1 MTANAMEQVV
11 STGRAD
17 VVRVEDRHAPAV
29 AAFMREVWG
38 EDVPP
43 EKLRM
48 ARAAAAAANPIA
60 PGEEPPSFIF
70 LAGERVLGHL
80 GTIPVRLW
88 CRGADEPAH
97 WLKGL
102 MVVPSHRNGPVGFY
116 LLREATRQLGCAMAL
131 VVELAARRLFVA
143 HGFTDLGAIPNY
155 LRILEPGKVLRQL
168 DLEAIG
174 LSGLPRGLAWALRTA
189 QRPGMAAPAGAVLDG
204 AFRLWAA
211 GAGIRSH
218 RGIIQK
224 PERIP
229 GGDLDPL
236 WRRVRAGIGAGVARE
251 RAYIEG
257 RYGRREASKYHFVTV
272 GESGGLEGF
281 GVIRAPRAS
290 GDPRLKGIRV
300 AVLSEIT
307 FPTETPELGLSV
319 LAAAEEAARDLAAD
333 ALLCTGSHASL
344 PPLLKRRAFVRLPGN
359 IHFLARHPAGKDRL
373 PQTLDEWWLTRGDSD
388 ADEVF

>member
-174 LSGLPRGLAWALRTA
+174 LSGLPHGLAWALRTA

-272 GESGGLEGF
+272 GESGGLGGF
-281 GVIRAPRAS
+281 GVIRAPRARATRASRES
-290 GDPRLKGIRV
+290 GLRSSPKSPSRPKHLSLGCRCSPRPKRPPAISGPMLSSALGATRACRRSSSGAPSSACLETSTSWPGI
-300 AVLSEIT
+300 
-307 FPTETPELGLSV
+307 
-319 LAAAEEAARDLAAD
+319 
-333 ALLCTGSHASL
+333 
-344 PPLLKRRAFVRLPGN
+344 PPAKIDYPRPWMNG
-359 IHFLARHPAGKDRL
+359 G
-373 PQTLDEWWLTRGDSD
+373 
-388 ADEVF
+388 